1 MTQRRS
7 AVLLML
13 TASLVSLAGCAGL
26 NTVQADLAT
35 FGEWP
40 AGRAPGTYAFDRL
53 PSQQAAP
60 DQIAPLEEAL
70 RPALERA
77 GFRAAE
83 SGARPD
89 VLVQVGVRTS
99 REGSRLYDDPI
110 WWRGGFGIHGR
121 PWIGATWSINPL
133 WREESYRYQ
142 REAAVLLRDAATGRP
157 LYEARVAN
165 EGATMGSD
173 SLVHGLLQATLAE
186 FPRVDPKPRTI
197 TVTLP

>member
-1 MTQRRS
+1 MIHRRT
-7 AVLLML
+7 AVLLM
-13 TASLVSLAGCAGL
+13 TASLAAVAGCAGF
-26 NTVQADLAT
+26 NTVQADLST

-40 AGRAPGTYAFDRL
+40 AGRAPGSYAFDRL

-60 DQIAPLEEAL
+60 ERIAPLEEAL

-77 GFRAAE
+77 GFRPAE
-83 SGARPD
+83 AGARPD

-99 REGSRLYDDPI
+99 RDSFRLYDDPI
-110 WWRGGFGIHGR
+110 WWRGGFGVYGR
-121 PWIGATWSINPL
+121 QWLGATWIINPL
-133 WREESYRYQ
+133 WREDSYRYQ
-142 REAAVLLRDAATGRP
+142 REAALLLRDAATGRP
-157 LYEARVAN
+157 LYEARVGN

-173 SLVHGLLQATLAE
+173 SLIRDLLQATLAD

>member
-1 MTQRRS
+1 MIQRRF
-7 AVLLML
+7 AVLLL
-13 TASLVSLAGCAGL
+13 TASLATIAGCAGF

-40 AGRAPGTYAFDRL
+40 AGRAPGSYAFDRL

-60 DQIAPLEEAL
+60 DQITPLEDAL

-83 SGARPD
+83 PGARPE
-89 VLVQVGVRTS
+89 VLVQVGVRTT
-99 REGSRLYDDPI
+99 RESSSLYNDPI

-121 PWIGATWSINPL
+121 PWIGATWVINPL
-133 WREESYRYQ
+133 WLEDRYRYQ

-165 EGATMGSD
+165 EGSTMGSD
-173 SLVHGLLQATLAE
+173 SLIHGLLQATLAD
-186 FPRVDPKPRTI
+186 FPRVDPQPRTV